1 MIYDNFIDFVLWKTH
16 IILMNWSDF
25 EINKVLSDVQKR
37 SLYDPLIPLL
47 GNMWPIKVKKRIL
60 HPWLGLDT
68 KVVVPILEFR
78 FKNMKLTSGLLNNY
92 VDQFWPN
99 FDTTTPIEW
108 TSLDILHS
116 TKCSLSKGFPL
127 MSCSCHI
134 WRVEIVVEF
143 RIFVFF

>member
-92 VDQFWPN
+92 RVFH
-99 FDTTTPIEW
+99 IEMFLLKW
-108 TSLDILHS
+108 LWQIEIYKLD
-116 TKCSLSKGFPL
+116 FA
-127 MSCSCHI
+127 
-134 WRVEIVVEF
+134 WRHLYIP
-143 RIFVFF
+143 